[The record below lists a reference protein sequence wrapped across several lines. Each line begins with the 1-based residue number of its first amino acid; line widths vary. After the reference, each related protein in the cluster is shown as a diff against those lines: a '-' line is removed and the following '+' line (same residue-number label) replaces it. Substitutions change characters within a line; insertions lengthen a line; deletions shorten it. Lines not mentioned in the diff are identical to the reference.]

1 MDQQE
6 ITGFDG
12 DSIEISFHS
21 KTQGK
26 PGWCKLGHCEEKQ
39 EGYIEGS
46 QVSISTSKQDVFV
59 VTMRDLHMES
69 SGWYIFF
76 QKKVN
81 MPIHL
86 TVAVRPKTTNP
97 SKFKSV
103 ASKSILKDI

>member
-6 ITGFDG
+6 ITGFVG
-12 DSIEISFHS
+12 DSIDISFHS

-26 PGWCKLGHCEEKQ
+26 PGWCKLGHCKEKH
-39 EGYIEGS
+39 EGHIEGS
-46 QVSISTSKQDVFV
+46 QVSIATSKRDAFV

-76 QKKVN
+76 QGQQN

-86 TVAVRPKTTNP
+86 TVAVNTTTTNT

-103 ASKSILKDI
+103 PSKEI